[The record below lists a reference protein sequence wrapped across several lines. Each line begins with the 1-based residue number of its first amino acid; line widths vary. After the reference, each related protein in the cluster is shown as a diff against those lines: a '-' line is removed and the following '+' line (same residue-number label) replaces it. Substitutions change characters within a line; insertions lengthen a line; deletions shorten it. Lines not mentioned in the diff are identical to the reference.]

1 MTPISRDEAQEHN
14 LRQREYFERSSK
26 KTMVPVDSPYLER
39 HIDRALRFAGYW
51 QGERVLEAGCGMGRY
66 TLLLAA
72 RGVDVTGLDL
82 SPVLLDRLREFN
94 TGRDTIPLVAAD
106 LEHPPVELQARFD
119 LVLSFFTLHHLH
131 DITRGLDG
139 MRLLLKPG
147 GRVVL
152 LEPNPYNPLYYLQIL
167 LTPGMTWAG
176 ERGLLRMRPAPV
188 FQAMRAAGLNP
199 LAVER
204 FGCLPPQ
211 IVNQSWGERLE
222 ELCERAPLPR
232 SMRPFA
238 LFKGQRPDS

>member
-1 MTPISRDEAQEHN
+1 MTPIPHDEAQDHN
-14 LRQREYFERSSK
+14 LRQRAYFERSSK
-26 KTMVPVDSPYLER
+26 KTMLPVDSPYLGR
-39 HIDRALRFAGYW
+39 HIDRALRFAGYSK
-51 QGERVLEAGCGMGRY
+51 GERVLEAGCGMGRY

-72 RGVDVTGLDL
+72 RGVDVTCLDL

-94 TGRDTIPLVAAD
+94 IGRDTIPLVAAD
-106 LEHPPVELQARFD
+106 LEHPPVKLQARFD

-131 DITRGLDG
+131 DLAAGLKG
-139 MRLLLKPG
+139 MRQMMKAG

-188 FQAMRAAGLNP
+188 LRAMRAAGLEP
-199 LAVER
+199 VGVER

-222 ELCERAPLPR
+222 ELCERSPLPR
-232 SMRPFA
+232 SMRPFV

>member
-1 MTPISRDEAQEHN
+1 MTPIPNDEAQDHN
-14 LRQREYFERSSK
+14 LRQRAYFERASK
-26 KTMVPVDSPYLER
+26 KTMVPVDSPYLQR
-39 HIDRALRFAGYW
+39 HINRALRFAGYS

-82 SPVLLDRLREFN
+82 SPVLLDRLRDFN
-94 TGRDTIPLVAAD
+94 ASRSPIPLVAAN
-106 LEHPPVELQARFD
+106 LENPPVKLQARFD
-119 LVLSFFTLHHLH
+119 LVLSFFALHHLH
-131 DITRGLDG
+131 DITRGLNG
-139 MRLLLKPG
+139 MRQLLKPD

-188 FQAMRAAGLNP
+188 FQAMHQAGLKP

-211 IVNQSWGERLE
+211 VVNQSWGERLE
-222 ELCERAPLPR
+222 ERCERFPLPR
-232 SMRPFA
+232 SLRPFV
-238 LFKGQRPDS
+238 LFKGRRSES